1 MGQIV
6 MPRQH
11 VWSEGPDAV
20 VRCRCAHARHI
31 AISRPSSKIYATCL
45 IDLRLLFDLSH
56 RLGESDHSV
65 RNAMVPSAS
74 RQQAARHD
82 ASPRR
87 QGLLRQAHC
96 QPLNGRHRRP
106 SLSTGNPDVLVVL
119 AGVRL
124 GDLAP
129 APVEQD
135 DDGLYACFGWRIGRN
150 ESPHEFPRSQGWG
163 QAFRPV
169 IVQPPPSSTRA
180 VLLALCDR

>member
-1 MGQIV
+1 MD
-6 MPRQH
+6 
-11 VWSEGPDAV
+11 DAD
-20 VRCRCAHARHI
+20 I
-31 AISRPSSKIYATCL
+31 
-45 IDLRLLFDLSH
+45 
-56 RLGESDHSV
+56 
-65 RNAMVPSAS
+65 
-74 RQQAARHD
+74 
-82 ASPRR
+82 
-87 QGLLRQAHC
+87 
-96 QPLNGRHRRP
+96 
-106 SLSTGNPDVLVVL
+106 LVAL

-180 VLLALCDR
+180 VLLALRQMKASAGRIPDYQPSGTSV